1 MGRDRDPFDRTL
13 ESLRRRLVAQGPLQ
27 GAALPVKS
35 LALDLG
41 VSPTPVREALSRLA
55 GEGLV
60 ARTAAGYA
68 GVIHDRQSLTELYQ
82 LASILAEAAI
92 LHGAPL
98 IPATETAPLTR
109 LADVC
114 PHRTIGS
121 MLHLIQARLSAFA
134 AAEAIILRDATGLA
148 AILETEA
155 FDTRRVRAVR
165 QYFRRRARSAGE
177 IYRRAVA
184 RE

>member
-13 ESLRRRLVAQGPLQ
+13 ESLRRRLVAHGPLQ

-35 LALDLG
+35 LALELG

-60 ARTAAGYA
+60 ARTASGYA

-98 IPATETAPLTR
+98 IPSAEATPLTT
-109 LADVC
+109 LAAVC
-114 PHRTIGS
+114 PNRAIGS
-121 MLHLIQARLSAFA
+121 ILHLIQARLSAFA
-134 AAEAIILRDATGLA
+134 DAEAIIMRDAAVLA
-148 AILETEA
+148 SALETEA
-155 FDTRRVRAVR
+155 SAPRRVRAVR

-177 IYRRAVA
+177 IYRRAIA
-184 RE
+184 RD

>member
-13 ESLRRRLVAQGPLQ
+13 QSLRHRLGAHGPLQ

-35 LALDLG
+35 LAVELG

-60 ARTAAGYA
+60 ARTASGYA

-98 IPATETAPLTR
+98 NDPAVAEPLTA
-109 LADVC
+109 LAAAC
-114 PHRTIGS
+114 PNRAIGS
-121 MLHLIQARLSAFA
+121 ILHLVLARLSAFA
-134 AAEAIILRDATGLA
+134 GAEALILRDVTALA
-148 AILETEA
+148 AALETEA
-155 FDTRRVRAVR
+155 SASRRVRAVR

-177 IYRRAVA
+177 IYRRAIA
-184 RE
+184 RD